1 MPCPYQGRTTEMK
14 ISEIFFSIQGEGVE
28 IGLPTIFVRLFA
40 CDLRCT
46 WCDSMYAV
54 EGRDFKDMT
63 IDEVKGEIEKFE
75 CKRVCITGGEPLIQR
90 KEVEA
95 LAKDLVGDGYSIVL
109 ETSGHKAP
117 PPVFWTESCRI
128 SMDCKCPSSEMEEKM
143 DFSLFEKLRPQDQ
156 LKFVIQDEADYEY
169 AKEILGRYQINANII
184 FQPVYGT
191 NLKWLTERVL
201 EDGLEKVRVLP
212 QLHKIIWGEIRG
224 V

>member
-1 MPCPYQGRTTEMK
+1 MPCPYQGKKTNMK
-14 ISEIFFSIQGEGVE
+14 INEIFFSIQGEGVE
-28 IGLPTIFVRLFA
+28 IGLPTVFVRLFA

-95 LAKDLVGDGYSIVL
+95 LAEDLVRYGFSIVL
-109 ETSGHKAP
+109 ETSGHKDP

-128 SMDCKCPSSEMEEKM
+128 SMDCKCPSSEMQEKM

-156 LKFVIQDEADYEY
+156 LKFAIKDEADYEY
-169 AKEILGRYQINANII
+169 AKGILSKYKIHTNII

-201 EDGLEKVRVLP
+201 EDGLKKVRVLP

>member
-1 MPCPYQGRTTEMK
+1 MK

-28 IGLPTIFVRLFA
+28 IGLPTVFVRLFA

-63 IDEVKGEIEKFE
+63 IDDVKRDIEKFK
-75 CKRVCITGGEPLIQR
+75 CRRVCITGGEPLIQR
-90 KEVEA
+90 KELEV
-95 LAKDLVGDGYSIVL
+95 LARDLVSEGYSIVL
-109 ETSGHKAP
+109 ETSGHRDP
-117 PPVFWTESCRI
+117 PAIFWTESCLI
-128 SMDCKCPSSEMEEKM
+128 SMDCKCPSSKMEKRM
-143 DFSLFEKLRPQDQ
+143 DFPLFEKLRPRDQ

-169 AKEILGRYQINANII
+169 AKGILERYQIKTNIV

-191 NLKWLTERVL
+191 SLKWLTERVL
-201 EDGLEKVRVLP
+201 EDGLERVRVLP
-212 QLHKIIWGEIRG
+212 QLHKITWGEIRG